1 MTTEEIYMLV
11 RCNLT
16 GDHEQDLAF
25 LKEQREIIR
34 DRENARQLRNACECL
49 GYRSLSEET
58 GAVQPGDTAG
68 GEPEY
73 VQVLEDV
80 RAQMSRGE
88 YGKGLDRMQP
98 VMEAMET
105 SARCREYEA
114 QGYHSFHTFF
124 EKALY
129 MDTHRSEKKVRCTP
143 VPYDTICLQ
152 YAALLMALDRP
163 GDARRALKKALKWNP
178 VSADIALSYVET
190 FRMQGDYGQVLKL
203 TIPVFRFAFRPYQVA
218 CCFRNLGDAFLEKE
232 AWQAAMGCYT
242 LSMKYEDAPVLAMT
256 SAFYIREITGA
267 FPECTQED
275 MKRIADLYHFPVDVH
290 PKVLELLCDCASHA
304 LDRKKYDH
312 VRYFLEALYE
322 LTKME
327 KIREFMDTLPETG
340 NPSGGP
346 GER

>member
-34 DRENARQLRNACECL
+34 DRENARQLRSACECL
-49 GYRSLSEET
+49 GYRTLSEET
-58 GAVQPGDTAG
+58 GTGQFKGTTAG
-68 GEPEY
+68 KPEY
-73 VQVLEDV
+73 VQILEDV
-80 RAQMSRGE
+80 RAQTSRGE
-88 YGKGLDRMQP
+88 YGKALSQMQP
-98 VMEAMET
+98 VMEAMES
-105 SARCREYEA
+105 SAQCREYEV
-114 QGYHSFHTFF
+114 QGYHSFHTFL

-129 MDTHRSEKKVRCTP
+129 MDTHRSEKTLRCTP
-143 VPYDTICLQ
+143 APYDTICLQ

-163 GDARRALKKALKWNP
+163 GDARTVLKKALKWNP

-190 FRMQGDYGQVLKL
+190 FRIQEDYEHFLKL

-218 CCFRNLGDAFLEKE
+218 RCFRNLGDAFLEKE

-256 SAFYIREITGA
+256 SVFYIREITGA

-275 MKRIADLYHFPVDVH
+275 MKQIAGLYHFPEDVH
-290 PKVLELLCDCASHA
+290 PKVLKLLCDCASHA

-312 VRYFLEALYE
+312 ARYFLEAVYA
-322 LTKME
+322 LTKIE
-327 KIREFMDTLPETG
+327 KVREFVDTLPE
-340 NPSGGP
+340 SGTP
-346 GER
+346 